1 MKISIKQVQT
11 FLQVLQKK
19 FYHISLSLF
28 LGRLLKNK
36 VTYRVAKKISIQI
49 RICASVWQHLINP
62 VSSFTNGLL
71 T

>member
-19 FYHISLSLF
+19 IYHISLSLF

-36 VTYRVAKKISIQI
+36 VTYRAKFG
-49 RICASVWQHLINP
+49 R
-62 VSSFTNGLL
+62 
-71 T
+71 